1 MVHPVLSACLQIP
14 AKSIGASQARLPMQA
29 TRSRQSNFGALS
41 GGLIERGN
49 VPADV
54 LYGSEAP
61 EADAPAPKLS
71 PAQIERL
78 LRPQPAPPAPVIL
91 PIVKHE
97 VPADQTGA
105 APIPDVRRKS
115 SAPML
120 AAICAVTLFNAA
132 ISGWVVLRT
141 ATPSAMPAADATR
154 APIAENPVV
163 VAAKA
168 PPVDTVPEVVLPSAA
183 EAPPVIETAAIE
195 EPATEVVVT
204 RTRPGATRD
213 EPAPVAVAPVLASVS
228 SEEAAELT
236 RRGDDY
242 LRHGDIV
249 TARLFYERAAASGD
263 PQAMMALAQSY
274 DAGVLRKLGARGIHA
289 EAKQAEHW
297 YTRAAEAQ
305 RRTAQR

>member
-1 MVHPVLSACLQIP
+1 
-14 AKSIGASQARLPMQA
+14 MQA

-54 LYGSEAP
+54 LYGSESP
-61 EADAPAPKLS
+61 DADAAAPKLS

-97 VPADQTGA
+97 VPADQAVA

-115 SAPML
+115 SVPML
-120 AAICAVTLFNAA
+120 AAIWVATLFNAA

-141 ATPSAMPAADATR
+141 PTPSAMPAAEAAR
-154 APIAENPVV
+154 APIAETAVV

-168 PPVDTVPEVVLPSAA
+168 PPVDTAPEVVLAPAV
-183 EAPPVIETAAIE
+183 EAPPAIETAAIE
-195 EPATEVVVT
+195 APVTEVVVT
-204 RTRPGATRD
+204 RTRPGVTRD
-213 EPAPVAVAPVLASVS
+213 EPAPMVAAPAPASVS

-236 RRGDDY
+236 RRGDDH

-289 EAKQAEHW
+289 EAKQAERW
-297 YTRAAEAQ
+297 YAKAAEAQ
-305 RRTAQR
+305 RRTVQR